1 MDMRSVQHQALVNEW
16 KERILTQRNSG
27 QNVHQW
33 CEQIGV
39 KEATYYYWLKVIRNE
54 ELITTNLPAASA
66 RAASFVELPG
76 ISTAVHPENC
86 DHDICAVV
94 HLSALRLE
102 IHNGA
107 CVDTLGSILS
117 LLRSLC

>member
-16 KERILTQRNSG
+16 KERILAQRSSG
-27 QNVHQW
+27 QGVRQW
-33 CEQIGV
+33 CEKNGE
-39 KEATYYYWLKVIRNE
+39 KEANFYYWLRVIRNE
-54 ELITTNLPAASA
+54 VLVTTNLPAATA
-66 RAASFVELPG
+66 KTTTFVELSG
-76 ISTAVHPENC
+76 LSNTVHPGSC

-107 CVDTLGSILS
+107 SADTLGSIMA
-117 LLRSLC
+117 LLRPLC

>member
-16 KERILTQRNSG
+16 KERILAQRNSG

-54 ELITTNLPAASA
+54 VLITANLPSASA
-66 RAASFVELPG
+66 KTATFVELPAK
-76 ISTAVHPENC
+76 SNAVHPENR

-107 CVDTLGSILS
+107 CAETLGSILS
-117 LLRSLC
+117 LLRPLC

>member
-27 QNVHQW
+27 QNVRQW
-33 CEQIGV
+33 CEKNGEKQ
-39 KEATYYYWLKVIRNE
+39 ANYYYWLRVIRNE
-54 ELITTNLPAASA
+54 VLITTNLPSTSTKTAT
-66 RAASFVELPG
+66 FVELTDK
-76 ISTAVHPENC
+76 SSAVRPESR
-86 DHDICAVV
+86 DHNICAVV

-107 CVDTLGSILS
+107 SADTLGSILA
-117 LLRSLC
+117 LLRPLC

>member
-16 KERILTQRNSG
+16 KERILAQRNSG

-54 ELITTNLPAASA
+54 VLITANLPSASA
-66 RAASFVELPG
+66 KTSTVVELPAK
-76 ISTAVHPENC
+76 SNAVHPENR

-107 CVDTLGSILS
+107 CADTLGSILS

>member
-16 KERILTQRNSG
+16 KERILAQRNSG
-27 QNVHQW
+27 QNVRQW

-54 ELITTNLPAASA
+54 VLITANLPSASA
-66 RAASFVELPG
+66 KTATFVELPAK
-76 ISTAVHPENC
+76 SNAVHPENR

-107 CVDTLGSILS
+107 CAETLGSILS
-117 LLRSLC
+117 LLRPLC